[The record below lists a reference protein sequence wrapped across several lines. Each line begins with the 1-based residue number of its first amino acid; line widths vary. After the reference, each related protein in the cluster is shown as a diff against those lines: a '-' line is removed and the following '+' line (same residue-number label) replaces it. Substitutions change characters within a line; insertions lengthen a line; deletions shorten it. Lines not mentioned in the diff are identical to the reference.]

1 MKKICFV
8 TGSRAEYGLLRD
20 LIIKV
25 KNDKKIKLQL
35 VVTCMHLM
43 PKFGLTYKEIL
54 KDGLKINFKVKMP
67 ISTSNPENITKAT
80 GLGMIGFAKV
90 FKKMKPDLLVVL
102 GDRFE
107 ILSAAFAA
115 HSQKIPIAHIGGGES
130 TVAAIDESI
139 RHSVTKMS
147 TIHFVSTNDYKKR
160 VIQLGEK
167 PSNIFV
173 VGSLGVDRIKKI
185 KLYSRKKIEEM
196 MKFKLEKNNILFTYH
211 SATLNNY
218 NEKKNIEIILK

>member
-1 MKKICFV
+1 
-8 TGSRAEYGLLRD
+8 
-20 LIIKV
+20 
-25 KNDKKIKLQL
+25 
-35 VVTCMHLM
+35 
-43 PKFGLTYKEIL
+43 
-54 KDGLKINFKVKMP
+54 MP
-67 ISTSNPENITKAT
+67 ISTSSPENVTKAT

-90 FKKMKPDLLVVL
+90 FKRMKPDLLVVL

-130 TVAAIDESI
+130 TVGAIDESI

-185 KLYSRKKIEEM
+185 KLYSKKKTEEII
-196 MKFKLEKNNILFTYH
+196 KFKL
-211 SATLNNY
+211 
-218 NEKKNIEIILK
+218 KKKIFYSLITQLH